1 MKRFASLFL
10 RDAPHPGAAGWG
22 LAILRIA
29 VPLILLFG
37 HGLPKLMGWP
47 RMSTQFPDI
56 LGIGSAGNLALV
68 VFAEFVCA
76 GLVAL
81 GIATRLFA
89 IPVVINFSVAVI
101 IGHAGDPF
109 ARRELPL
116 LFGIVFLI
124 LAFAGGGR
132 LALGRALFR
141 RQ

>member
-1 MKRFASLFL
+1 KSACGLPFPAGNGPPRPLPCLRFDLSPRPGPASYVAFDPSMEATMKRFASLFL

-81 GIATRLFA
+81 
-89 IPVVINFSVAVI
+89 
-101 IGHAGDPF
+101 
-109 ARRELPL
+109 
-116 LFGIVFLI
+116 
-124 LAFAGGGR
+124 
-132 LALGRALFR
+132 
-141 RQ
+141 